1 MKTLLTLFFNSLIFI
16 AASQSIFINEIHYD
30 NSGADKNEG
39 IEIAGPAGTELN
51 NWKLLFYNGSNGE
64 IYNSRTLNFTF
75 SNDNNGLGFEFI
87 NVSGIQNG
95 PDALA
100 LVDNNNNLIQ
110 FLSYEGDFIATEGV
124 ANGIRSTNIGVTQ
137 SSSSTIGH
145 SLQLSGTGNKYEDFS
160 WQSNSTS
167 TYNAV
172 NNAQNIVPGASYQA
186 FFLIKAEIESSQNI
200 KLYFNDTLN
209 SNLSLL
215 TVTSHFDNLQ
225 IEIIDDTVLAL
236 SFDPIEKGKYYP
248 LNIDGIKNDNNA
260 QIQSLEKEFIFND
273 LGDDLVIT
281 EIYHSD
287 PSGIELEFLELY
299 NNTNQ
304 PVNLGG
310 LYFDQGIEF
319 AFDTSLSL
327 TANEFVV
334 ICDDLH
340 DFASVFDT
348 NGLNIIEWESGA
360 LTNSGEPLV
369 IKNTLDLIVD
379 SVYYKGTK
387 TWSDIDN
394 SSIEIIDVNANN
406 NQPENWRN
414 AIGFAALYKGELLY
428 ASPGAY
434 SFPSYTPLSIVSLN
448 VISANEI
455 SLEFSKSGLKQNLN
469 VNEINGLGEI
479 NSYEF
484 NSDSSAI
491 KLELNTPL
499 LSSQEYTIHVSP
511 NFISDE
517 LGLSLIT
524 EFQETFF
531 LNEMP
536 QKLVITEIMWN
547 LPGVDNDYEFIEI
560 YNPNE
565 SDINLFNFYFSNG
578 INHVFGKE
586 DVIKAKS
593 FYLLAQNAKQASEF
607 YSESFHQWQSGSLN
621 NSREEVVL
629 LDPNGKLV
637 DEVLYTNKAPWP
649 SQSNGKGSSLEIIDF
664 TEDNYLHENWRA
676 SPFYVNTKEDDE
688 IFASPA
694 RFAIENS
701 GHFSF
706 KDSVVYINEGAL
718 AKIQVNLKQHQDN
731 KAEVNFKIEGGNLDS
746 TEYVILTEE
755 TIKAKDGNG
764 SYYIEIQSLRDAR
777 MEDSESLVLRLNS
790 PRYAEIGTFSTCT
803 LEVRDVNQTAAKM
816 CLTEVFTNRLT
827 LVGNQAGVNPFI
839 ELYNN
844 DSYTFTSEGLHLKIN
859 TSDGSELQAQIQQ
872 KSLIHPQNFGVVWLD
887 SLALIDT
894 LEELMLEGIYPK
906 HIAIYDNDNKVL
918 VSELNNLPNLLNT
931 GQSFGRVNT
940 CQSKAVVADPSPG
953 YAYIYASVNDTYN
966 KHLKVYPN
974 PSKGMVYFSSI
985 QDFRL
990 FNHIGQL
997 MLSGTSNG
1005 IDLTNFASGIYLLS
1019 TESGKSKIVKP

>member
-1 MKTLLTLFFNSLIFI
+1 MKTLLTLIFSSFISI
-16 AASQSIFINEIHYD
+16 AASQNIFINEIHYD
-30 NSGADKNEG
+30 NSGADTNEG
-39 IEIAGPAGTELN
+39 IEIAGPAGFELN

-95 PDALA
+95 PDAIA

-110 FLSYEGDFIATEGV
+110 FLSYEGEFTGTEGV
-124 ANGIRSTNIGVTQ
+124 ANGISSTNIGVSQ
-137 SSSSTIGH
+137 SSSGTIGH
-145 SLQLSGTGNKYEDFS
+145 SLQLIGTGNKYEDFS

-172 NNAQNIVPGASYQA
+172 NNAQTILPGASYQA
-186 FFLIKAEIESSQNI
+186 FYLIKAEIESSQNI

-209 SNLSLL
+209 TNLNLL
-215 TVTSHFDNLQ
+215 TVTSQFNNLQ
-225 IEIIDDTVLAL
+225 IEITDDTVLAL
-236 SFDPIEKGKYYP
+236 SFNPIEKGKYYP
-248 LNIDGIKNDNNA
+248 LHIEGIKNDNNS

-273 LGDDLVIT
+273 LGNDLVIT

-299 NNTNQ
+299 NTANHS
-304 PVNLGG
+304 VNLGG

-327 TANEFVV
+327 GANEFMVL
-334 ICDDLH
+334 CDDLT

-348 NGLNIIEWESGA
+348 NGQNIIEWESGA
-360 LTNSGEPLV
+360 LSNSGEPLV
-369 IKNTLDLIVD
+369 IKNTLDLVD
-379 SVYYKGTK
+379 SVYYRGTK

-394 SSIEIIDVNANN
+394 SSIEIIDPIADNN
-406 NQPENWRN
+406 EPENWRN
-414 AIGFAALYKGELLY
+414 AKGFAAIYNGELIY
-428 ASPGAY
+428 ASPGAF
-434 SFPSYTPLSIVSLN
+434 SFPSYTPLSIVAIHI
-448 VISANEI
+448 ISANEI
-455 SLEFSKSGLKQNLN
+455 KLEFSKPGLKQNLSL
-469 VNEINGLGEI
+469 NEINGLGEI
-479 NSYEF
+479 NAYEY

-491 KLELNTPL
+491 SLLLNTPL
-499 LSSQEYTIHVSP
+499 IYSKEYEIHVST

-517 LGLSLIT
+517 IGLALIT
-524 EFQETFF
+524 EFQKTFF
-531 LNEMP
+531 YNDMP

-547 LPGVDNDYEFIEI
+547 LPGTDNGYEFIEI

-578 INHVFGKE
+578 IDHVFGKE

-593 FYLLAQNAKQASEF
+593 FYLLAQDAKIASSF
-607 YSESFHQWQSGSLN
+607 YSESFKQWQSGSLN
-621 NSREEVVL
+621 NTREEVVL

-637 DEVLYTNKAPWP
+637 DEVLYTKKAPWP

-664 TEDNYLHENWRA
+664 TIDNYLNENWRA
-676 SPFYVNTKEDDE
+676 SPYYVNNKEGDE

-701 GHFSF
+701 GYFSF

-718 AKIQVNLKQHQDN
+718 ARIQINLKQHQDN

-755 TIKAKDGNG
+755 TIKAKNGNG
-764 SYYIEIQSLRDAR
+764 PYYIEIQSLRDAR
-777 MEDSESLVLRLNS
+777 MEDNESLTLSLNS
-790 PRYAEIGTFSTCT
+790 PRHAEIGTFSTCT
-803 LEVRDVNQTAAKM
+803 LVVRDVNQTAAKM

-827 LVGNQAGVNPFI
+827 LVGNQTGVNPFI

-844 DSYTFTSEGLHLKIN
+844 DSYSFTSKGLHLKIDMSNN
-859 TSDGSELQAQIQQ
+859 TVFEEEIKQSY
-872 KSLIHPQNFGVVWLD
+872 LIHPETFQAIWLD
-887 SLALIDT
+887 SLELIDS
-894 LEELMLEGIYPK
+894 LENLMLDDVYPDYV
-906 HIAIYDNDNKVL
+906 AIYDNENKTL
-918 VSELNNLPNLLNT
+918 LTELLNLPDLINT
-931 GQSFGRVNT
+931 SQSYGRTNS
-940 CQSKAVVADPSPG
+940 CNSAFIIADPTPNYG
-953 YAYIYASVNDTYN
+953 QIYSSITTIDANN
-966 KHLKVYPN
+966 IAVYPN
-974 PSKGMVYFSSI
+974 PSKGMVNFNSI

-990 FNHIGQL
+990 FNNVGQL
-997 MLSGTSNG
+997 MLSGTSIG
-1005 IDLTNFASGIYLLS
+1005 IDLSKFASGIYLLS
-1019 TESGKSKIVKP
+1019 TESGKIKIVKP